1 MNLTNTSIDSMNLVS
16 TADYSLRLVAPVVD
30 SVPHVGRLD
39 VWYGEEWRP
48 VCAGRWGRKEAT
60 VACRQ
65 LGYEEL
71 VTFNSSEFL
80 IASFP
85 GSFSLS
91 MCRKESG
98 YEAKNPSAC
107 Y

>member
-1 MNLTNTSIDSMNLVS
+1 MILVS
-16 TADYSLRLVAPVVD
+16 TADYSLQLVAD

-48 VCAGRWGRKEAT
+48 MCAERWGRKEAT

-80 IASFP
+80 LASFP
-85 GSFSLS
+85 GSFPHS
-91 MCRKESG
+91 MRRKESG
-98 YEAKNPSAC
+98 YEPKVFVISKLV
-107 Y
+107 YDKLHD